1 MSAKLVPL
9 NIPSGWAVVQNNFG
23 DQDPLIQNGW
33 IVNHDN
39 YSEHLLSIR
48 ALNAQADQ
56 IEIDPEGYHLQL
68 GWYPAANPNGCYRLQ
83 LQKLQSNSE
92 QEKFEYT
99 SNKRSAIQQVI
110 EQCLNLITEGLSLAQ
125 IQAEILKQKQ
135 QFEKGDKLFAGSRK
149 SLEDDTVDK
158 KNRLT
163 YSQVGYGSVYYEIT
177 NLAYIEEKSNKMPYN
192 TFELENQRT

>member
-9 NIPSGWAVVQNNFG
+9 NIPSGWAIVQNHFG

-39 YSEHLLSIR
+39 YSEDLLSIR
-48 ALNAQADQ
+48 AIKAIGDR

-68 GWYPAANPNGCYRLQ
+68 GWYPASNPNGCYRLQ
-83 LQKLQSNSE
+83 LQKLQSNPE
-92 QEKFEYT
+92 IDTFEYT
-99 SNKRSAIQQVI
+99 SKKRSAIRQVI
-110 EQCLNLITEGLSLAQ
+110 EQCFNLITEGLSLAD
-125 IQAEILKQKQ
+125 IQAQMLKQKR

-149 SLEDDTVDK
+149 SLQDETIDK

-163 YSQVGYGSVYYEIT
+163 YSQVGYGSVYYEST

-192 TFELENQRT
+192 MFELENKRT

>member
-9 NIPSGWAVVQNNFG
+9 NIPSGWAVIQNSFG

-39 YSEHLLSIR
+39 YSDHLLSIR
-48 ALNAQADQ
+48 ALKAQGDQ

-68 GWYPAANPNGCYRLQ
+68 GWYPASNPNGCYRLQ
-83 LQKLQSNSE
+83 LQKLQSNPE
-92 QEKFEYT
+92 IDTFEYT
-99 SNKRSAIQQVI
+99 SKKRSAIQQVI
-110 EQCLNLITEGLSLAQ
+110 EQCLNLITNGLSLKE

-149 SLEDDTVDK
+149 SLLNEAIDK

-163 YSQVGYGSVYYEIT
+163 YSQVGYGSVYYEMT
-177 NLAYIEEKSNKMPYN
+177 NLAYIEEKSNKMPDK
-192 TFELENQRT
+192 TFELENKRT